1 MQFGGHGLV
10 DSVHLQILL
19 IGTCRQRGS
28 WSVAGHNH
36 GKVTGHSLLMLLML
50 SSPNCL
56 DKDTRFGSL
65 GALHSLKPFLLT
77 NVGTCDHDNSS
88 LIPL

>member
-19 IGTCRQRGS
+19 MGTCRQRGS
-28 WSVAGHNH
+28 WSVAGHSH
-36 GKVTGHSLLMLLML
+36 GKVTGQF

-56 DKDTRFGSL
+56 DKDTRFSSL

>member
-1 MQFGGHGLV
+1 MQFVGDGLV
-10 DSVHLQILL
+10 DSVYLQILL
-19 IGTCRQRGS
+19 MGSCRQRGS

-36 GKVTGHSLLMLLML
+36 RKVTGHSLLML

-56 DKDTRFGSL
+56 DKDTRFSSL

-77 NVGTCDHDNSS
+77 NVGTCDHDNSN